1 MSVEQREIFRRDG
14 ITNSN
19 PVGTTWT
26 RILHYI
32 CKCKHVSYDLGLLW
46 IIYSE
51 GKIMKCQGSY
61 SSSPVGVLA
70 NTLSLVWP

>member
-1 MSVEQREIFRRDG
+1 MCMCTLICTWLPGSLEISFCCSGEIFRRDG

-26 RILHYI
+26 QILDPI

-46 IIYSE
+46 IVSNDGTIV
-51 GKIMKCQGSY
+51 KCR
-61 SSSPVGVLA
+61 V
-70 NTLSLVWP
+70 